1 MLAAVLLVTVPN
13 GKPPKAHPSGMDAR
27 IYSHNGI
34 QKMEFRQQKIHSV
47 RNSPLLLQTQP
58 AESARYHLCE
68 RSQTQK
74 GVSFSTSFI
83 RKVQEQAKPICDDRS
98 GWQSTLGI
106 TRAEGG
112 TSGGMETVDVW
123 IRVVATGV
131 KTVKLS
137 TRDSHTLWI

>member
-1 MLAAVLLVTVPN
+1 MLAAVLLITVQN
-13 GKPPKAHPSGMDAR
+13 WKPPEAHPSGTDAR

-34 QKMEFRQQKIHSV
+34 QKMEFRQEKIHSV
-47 RNSPLLLQTQP
+47 RKSTLLLQTQL
-58 AESARYHLCE
+58 AESARYNLCE

-74 GVSFSTSFI
+74 SVSFSTSFI
-83 RKVQEQAKPICDDRS
+83 HKVQEQAEPIYDDRS

-112 TSGGMETVDVW
+112 ALLGGMETVDVW

-131 KTVKLS
+131 KIVKLS
-137 TRDSHTLWI
+137 T